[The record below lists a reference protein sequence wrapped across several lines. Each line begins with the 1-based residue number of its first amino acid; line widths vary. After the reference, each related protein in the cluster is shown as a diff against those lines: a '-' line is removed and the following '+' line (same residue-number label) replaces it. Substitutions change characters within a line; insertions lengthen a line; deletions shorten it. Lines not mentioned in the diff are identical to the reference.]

1 VRRSLLVLLAVAA
14 FPSSAVAAP
23 VLVLGH
29 HGGVAK
35 RNDPFLAGPA
45 ITPVPS
51 GGSALKVAP
60 GAERHGARAAARSG
74 SPGSSGSVHARLKA
88 KPPITVLSAL
98 EGLYRRHAITQAQ
111 DKGYVSDFNGAL
123 KSERHLTGTRRD
135 ELDAVTETMHQIAVS
150 GELTASR
157 LPALF
162 ATLNANQQW
171 WTQGPLLAGGQRV
184 EFAGSQLVWEYYP
197 GQGIQLQ
204 VLGTFGKAD
213 GLYTGGA
220 SDYPAL
226 EQLLSQMVPLAAQRG
241 GGLAWEY
248 YFSFD
253 GGSPPWTS
261 AMSQATG
268 LEALTRAYQATD
280 NRYYL
285 QVASRAI
292 PIFSKRPPTGVSVKT
307 RLGTRFLQ
315 YTFTPGTSIINA
327 FLQTLIG
334 LYDYAQVSGSA
345 TAARLFASGNAEAM
359 SEVPHF
365 DTGAWSLYQPGIE
378 DPLSYHELVTG
389 FLQELCQR
397 TGAPVYC
404 TTAEHFQSYL
414 TTPPVLSQ
422 LTFRARVRA
431 PHRTSFD
438 LRFRLSKYSHVG
450 VVLTQGDTTVFST
463 SASFPYGADHFTV
476 PALKSRG
483 TYSVVLTAT
492 DLAGNFSRITGT
504 LQVTS

>member
-1 VRRSLLVLLAVAA
+1 
-14 FPSSAVAAP
+14 
-23 VLVLGH
+23 VLVLGP
-29 HGGVAK
+29 HGRVAK
-35 RNDPFLAGPA
+35 RDDPFVTGPA
-45 ITPVPS
+45 MTPAPS
-51 GGSALKVAP
+51 GSSAS
-60 GAERHGARAAARSG
+60 GAERHGARASAKA
-74 SPGSSGSVHARLKA
+74 GSSGPSHSRRKA
-88 KPPITVLSAL
+88 KPPTTVLSVL
-98 EGLYRRHAITQAQ
+98 GGLYRKHAITQAQ
-111 DKGYVSDFNGAL
+111 ENAYTSEFNAAL
-123 KSERHLTGTRRD
+123 KSERHLSGTRLH
-135 ELDAVTETMHQIAVS
+135 ELDAVTETMHQIAVR
-150 GELTASR
+150 GGLTASR

-162 ATLNANQQW
+162 ATLNANRQW

-213 GLYTGGA
+213 GLYTGGP

-226 EQLLSQMVPLAAQRG
+226 EQLLSQMIPLAAQRG

-253 GGSPPWTS
+253 GGAPPWTS

-268 LEALTRAYQATD
+268 LEALARAYQATG
-280 NRYYL
+280 NRSYL

-292 PIFSKRPPTGVSVKT
+292 PIFGKRPPTGVSVKT

-334 LYDYAQVSGSA
+334 LYDYAQVSGNP

-365 DTGAWSLYQPGIE
+365 DTGAWSLYQPGVE
-378 DPLSYHELVTG
+378 DTLSYHVLVTG

-404 TTAEHFQSYL
+404 TTAQHFQSYL

-422 LTFRARVRA
+422 RTFRARVRTG
-431 PHRTSFD
+431 HRSSFE
-438 LRFRLSKYSHVG
+438 LGFRLSKYSHVG
-450 VVLTQGDTTVFST
+450 VVVTQGGTTVFST
-463 SASFPYGADHFTV
+463 SASFPYGSDHFTI

-492 DLAGNFSRITGT
+492 DLAGNFSRITGS
-504 LQVTS
+504 LEVTS